1 MTDTT
6 LSLRGWGRAM
16 VVSVAE
22 VVSVTLAGGSSIEMT
37 YGLLS
42 SVPGEAAAPGVR
54 SGGALPPGSVAALA
68 ASSGRALFACPDSAC
83 PVSACPVSSRSVSSR
98 SVVSCPVVFC
108 SVSAWSPVGSPV
120 TAGAIPDAVA
130 SMASSASAVMD
141 SMASM
146 ASAVLASR
154 ASMAST
160 VSRAS
165 AVLASRPSMVLA
177 SRASMAS
184 MASTVLVSTVLVSP
198 VLGSPVLVALDFV
211 SPVLRSSVLASSGS
225 ARAAL
230 LALIRSAR
238 LNLVITSMSGR
249 RSPGRVGASGPL
261 TMAAAA
267 FVPAVPSSAPVLAP
281 FPPPAPVSG
290 PVPFPALGSPRAPA
304 FASSLVSVPAALV
317 SVSA

>member
-1 MTDTT
+1 MSAVAAGGAAAGGAGAGVTDTT

-83 PVSACPVSSRSVSSR
+83 PVSACPVVSC
-98 SVVSCPVVFC
+98 SVVSC

-141 SMASM
+141 S
-146 ASAVLASR
+146 
-154 ASMAST
+154 T
-160 VSRAS
+160 
-165 AVLASRPSMVLA
+165 
-177 SRASMAS
+177 
-184 MASTVLVSTVLVSP
+184 ASTVLVSTVLVS
-198 VLGSPVLVALDFV
+198 LVLVALVFV
-211 SPVLRSSVLASSGS
+211 SPVLRSRVLASSGS

-261 TMAAAA
+261 TRAAAA
-267 FVPAVPSSAPVLAP
+267 FVPAVPSSAPVRAP

-290 PVPFPALGSPRAPA
+290 PVPFPALGSPGAPA
-304 FASSLVSVPAALV
+304 FASPLVSAPAALV